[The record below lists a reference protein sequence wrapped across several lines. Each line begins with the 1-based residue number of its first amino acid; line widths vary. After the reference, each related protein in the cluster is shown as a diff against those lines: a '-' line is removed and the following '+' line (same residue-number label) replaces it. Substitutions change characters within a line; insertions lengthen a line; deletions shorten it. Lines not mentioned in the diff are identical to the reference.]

1 MVWKRFPQ
9 ICLHIIGKDGVVN
22 GVSMR
27 QYLSSLMKDGMRS
40 SVVFY
45 GHVGKER
52 IMRFYTEA
60 LLGVFPSHAEAFA
73 LVPMEAMSVGCPV
86 IYSNTTSGQELI
98 EDGVDGVLCDP
109 YNYKDIAVKI
119 ISLLNDKKSL
129 EMLGQAGR
137 KKIARNFNR
146 NLILQKNLKLY
157 EKLLYK

>member
-1 MVWKRFPQ
+1 
-9 ICLHIIGKDGVVN
+9 
-22 GVSMR
+22 
-27 QYLSSLMKDGMRS
+27 MKDGMRS